1 MLKGYEWRN
10 EREWERLAWLA
21 SHIMNASGNLKKPVT
36 MSKLLGKGPAAKE
49 DHRTK
54 EERESDLLNLE
65 REIEAKRSTV
75 NGNG

>member
-1 MLKGYEWRN
+1 MVSGYGWRS

-21 SHIMNASGNLKKPVT
+21 SNIMNASGNMKRPVT
-36 MSKLLGKGPAAKE
+36 PNKLLGKGPKAKE
-49 DHRTK
+49 DLRTK

-75 NGNG
+75 DGNR